1 MTRLTA
7 IASGKGG
14 VGKTC
19 LAIGLAQAL
28 AERGRRVALVDG
40 DLGLA
45 NVDVQLG
52 LDPKRDLGDLLAGAC
67 TAEEA
72 LLPHPAGFAILP
84 GRSGA
89 AGLAALDEAA
99 LGHAVRVLRSLPA
112 EEVVLDLGAG
122 IGRVQRRLA
131 AAADRL
137 LVVVTEEPTSLT
149 DAYAVLNRPRR
160 AHGRRGA
167 ARREGAGRHP
177 RAGAAAHPPPRL
189 PRRGGPA
196 RHRGPA
202 RRAPASQHRLNRRKG
217 RRCLPPPPARRAAWR
232 ATIDGSTASPSSA
245 SAARRVRTRIPS
257 IAR

>member
-99 LGHAVRVLRSLPA
+99 LGHAVRVLRGLPA

-149 DAYAVLNRPRR
+149 DAYAVLKLHRQDAGAGQASVVVNLAANP
-160 AHGRRGA
+160 AQA
-167 ARREGAGRHP
+167 ARVHGALDAACRNFLGRGVPMAGAVRRDAKVPAAIRAQVPLLTRHP
-177 RAGAAAHPPPRL
+177 ACPAAEDLRAIAALLDAPPLR
-189 PRRGGPA
+189 
-196 RHRGPA
+196 
-202 RRAPASQHRLNRRKG
+202 
-217 RRCLPPPPARRAAWR
+217 
-232 ATIDGSTASPSSA
+232 
-245 SAARRVRTRIPS
+245 S
-257 IAR
+257 IA